1 MGMKKATIKVASIVT
16 RSGGLFRL
24 EVVVSDKGDKKAGRD
39 DQEKDWK

>member
-1 MGMKKATIKVASIVT
+1 MKVASIVT

-24 EVVVSDKGDKKAGRD
+24 GAIVDDKSGEDGRAD